1 MLALLV
7 LLIWA
12 VLALG
17 AALVIGRAMRAA
29 DLRAIGIDHLFD
41 MPTEL
46 TVEHILAA
54 RPAQHS
60 H

>member
-17 AALVIGRAMRAA
+17 AALVIGRAMREA
-29 DLRAIGIDHLFD
+29 DQRALGIDHLFD
-41 MPTEL
+41 LPAEL

-54 RPAQHS
+54 RPAEHT

>member
-7 LLIWA
+7 LLTWA
-12 VLALG
+12 ALALG
-17 AALVIGRAMRAA
+17 AALVIGRAMREA
-29 DLRAIGIDHLFD
+29 DRRALGNDDLFE

-54 RPAQHS
+54 GPAQHS
-60 H
+60 R

>member
-1 MLALLV
+1 MTALLI
-7 LLIWA
+7 LLTWA

-17 AALVIGRAMRAA
+17 AALVIGRAMSEADRRALGT
-29 DLRAIGIDHLFD
+29 DDPFE

-54 RPAQHS
+54 GPAEHS
-60 H
+60 R

>member
-1 MLALLV
+1 MVLLV
-7 LLIWA
+7 LLTWA

-17 AALVIGRAMRAA
+17 AALVIGRAMREA
-29 DLRAIGIDHLFD
+29 DRRAVGVDDLFELPD
-41 MPTEL
+41 EL

-60 H
+60 R